1 MFFDTKI
8 NWSTCT
14 LYASWIPID
23 NSNPISS
30 RSSRYW
36 SSHSAFRSRG
46 YFDRMPL
53 GNLARF
59 TCLWLPR
66 TLTFVLTDVYLYRSY
81 WYGSDYVSV
90 ARRNYAGWSTLIFW
104 DRKPPDEPWQS
115 AAIITKLVLPF
126 LDLLFIGFCLF
137 RWTSTFPIFESC
149 ECPIMIPVVIVLAFL
164 FLGMFLL
171 LTIDLLLLIYS
182 SLLRYSASLIV
193 EFFDN
198 FSHSLFQEKLQTI
211 EVRTVFGA
219 SEMIKNRSY
228 VVLEMTGDWTRPI
241 DSNFRQNC
249 FKSGFVAFRIQKCSI
264 IKFWE
269 QNRKVWNRNS
279 KELFSDWKKIKN
291 SQSYSLN
298 SSTVKKLQN
307 PYFRILTK
315 SPLQNLHIL
324 WRKRGN
330 FKLL

>member
-1 MFFDTKI
+1 M
-8 NWSTCT
+8 
-14 LYASWIPID
+14 
-23 NSNPISS
+23 
-30 RSSRYW
+30 
-36 SSHSAFRSRG
+36 RG
-46 YFDRMPL
+46 DRH
-53 GNLARF
+53 
-59 TCLWLPR
+59 
-66 TLTFVLTDVYLYRSY
+66 
-81 WYGSDYVSV
+81 
-90 ARRNYAGWSTLIFW
+90 FW
-104 DRKPPDEPWQS
+104 ERKPPEEPWQS

-149 ECPIMIPVVIVLAFL
+149 ECPIMIPVVIVLPFL
-164 FLGMFLL
+164 FLGIFLL
-171 LTIDLLLLIYS
+171 LTIDLLGPFLLLIYS

-228 VVLEMTGDWTRPI
+228 VVLEMTGDWTLPR

-279 KELFSDWKKIKN
+279 KELFSDRKKIKN

-298 SSTVKKLQN
+298 SSTCQKVAKSLLANPVKVRSCKITTKTRKLQMAVT
-307 PYFRILTK
+307 FFVDLAA
-315 SPLQNLHIL
+315 
-324 WRKRGN
+324 
-330 FKLL
+330 